1 MTLHAPLPIAYQSKL
16 SQRAIYMPGSSDRQ
30 PPDDGS
36 LDDLKGLDV
45 LLVEDSQDVGE
56 TVRALLESWGANVAG
71 PAATTAEAATLI
83 AQHLPDVAL
92 VDFHLKG
99 GELSYGLIASLRARG
114 VPVVMLS
121 GSFEY
126 FPLPSIE
133 GTIMLEKPFSEGLL
147 FAHLSRLYAKKAG

>member
-1 MTLHAPLPIAYQSKL
+1 MSL
-16 SQRAIYMPGSSDRQ
+16 SC
-30 PPDDGS
+30 
-36 LDDLKGLDV
+36 
-45 LLVEDSQDVGE
+45 LLVDDSEEFLVSAAQLLSLQGVQVVGRASSGDE
-56 TVRALLESWGANVAG
+56 ALRLVRRLS
-71 PAATTAEAATLI
+71 
-83 AQHLPDVAL
+83 PDVAL

-133 GTIMLEKPFSEGLL
+133 GTFMLEKPFSEALL
-147 FAHLSRLYAKKAG
+147 FAHLSRLYAKKSG